1 MNSKERCFAV
11 LKGEEAD
18 RIPVF
23 PLMMF
28 FAADRIGAPYRR
40 YVQEAGVLAEA
51 QLNLHENYMLDAVT
65 VCSDAFRVSADAGA
79 EMVFPENQTPYAA
92 RPAIGGREGLAAA
105 KRPDPLKPGSR
116 MRNRVDAVEMLAKAV
131 GDEALVMGWVEM
143 PFAEAC
149 DLCGLSDFMTMLYD
163 DPGLAHEILEFAI
176 GIEIEFALAQL
187 EAGAHIIGCGD
198 AAASLISAP
207 AFREFALPY
216 ERRVTEAIRKAG
228 GMSKLHICGNTMHIL
243 EDMASNGAD
252 LYNIDHMVDFSVA
265 SRVYNAAGKA
275 FKGNVDP
282 VSDLLQATPE
292 GAAEAALSCIRAAEG
307 MRYMLGAGCEIPAA
321 TPNEVYFAFTG
332 TVMR

>member
-11 LKGEEAD
+11 LKGEKPD
-18 RIPVF
+18 RTPIF

-28 FAADRIGAPYRR
+28 FAAGRIGAPYRR
-40 YVQEAGVLAEA
+40 YVQEADVLVEA
-51 QLNLHENYMLDAVT
+51 HLNLYENYMLDAVT
-65 VCSDAFRVSADAGA
+65 VCSDAFRVSADVGA
-79 EMVFPENQTPYAA
+79 QMVFPEDQTPYAA
-92 RPAIGGREGLAAA
+92 RPAIKDRRDLEAA

-116 MRNRVDAVEMLAKAV
+116 MKNRVDAVEKLSKAV

-149 DLCGLSDFMTMLYD
+149 DLYGLSDFMTLLYD

-176 GIEIEFALAQL
+176 GIEIDFALAQL

-216 ERRVTEAIRKAG
+216 EQRVTEAIRKAG

-243 EDMASNGAD
+243 DDMAANGAD
-252 LYNIDHMVDFSVA
+252 LYNIDHMVDFSAA
-265 SRVYNAAGKA
+265 SRVYDAAGKA
-275 FKGNVDP
+275 FKGNADP
-282 VSDLLQATPE
+282 VAHLLQATPE
-292 GAAEAALSCIRAAEG
+292 EAAEAALSCIHAAEG

-321 TPNEVYFAFTG
+321 TPDEVYFAFVG
-332 TVMR
+332 TAV